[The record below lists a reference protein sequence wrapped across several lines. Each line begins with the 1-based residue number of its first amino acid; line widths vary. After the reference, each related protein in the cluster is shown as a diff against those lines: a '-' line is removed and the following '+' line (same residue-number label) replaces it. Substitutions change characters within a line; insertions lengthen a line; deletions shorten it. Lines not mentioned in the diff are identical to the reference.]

1 MNIRIMTED
10 DIDDVCRIENESFAV
25 PWSRESIEKA
35 YEQPGNIYIIAEE
48 EDEVIGFAGFWTSFD
63 TADLCSIAVKEKYR
77 KRHTGYE
84 LLSEGIRLCRQN
96 GIERIML
103 EVRASNE
110 PAIKLYHKMDFKEI
124 GKRRGY
130 YKEPVEDALIMEKK
144 FTDER

>member
-1 MNIRIMTED
+1 
-10 DIDDVCRIENESFAV
+10 
-25 PWSRESIEKA
+25 
-35 YEQPGNIYIIAEE
+35 
-48 EDEVIGFAGFWTSFD
+48 
-63 TADLCSIAVKEKYR
+63 
-77 KRHTGYE
+77 
-84 LLSEGIRLCRQN
+84 
-96 GIERIML
+96 ML